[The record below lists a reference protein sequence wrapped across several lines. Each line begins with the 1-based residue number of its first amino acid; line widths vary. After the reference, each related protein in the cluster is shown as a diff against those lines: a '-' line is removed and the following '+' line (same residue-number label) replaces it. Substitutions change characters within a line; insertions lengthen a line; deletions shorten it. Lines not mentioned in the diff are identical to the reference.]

1 MSKPPA
7 SSVTDLN
14 KILAN
19 TYVLAVK
26 THAAHWNV
34 TGPSFNGLHLA
45 FEAQYAQL
53 ILGADILAERLRAL
67 AQPAP
72 TGMKALLEA
81 STITEAIPGTDGMVL
96 ARSLAADHR
105 ALAKACNTAASAA
118 EKAEDSATADMLIS
132 RVEEH
137 EKTAWMLEAT
147 ST

>member
-7 SSVTDLN
+7 DSITALN
-14 KILAN
+14 NILAD

-45 FEAQYAQL
+45 FEAQYGQL
-53 ILGADILAERLRAL
+53 IVGADILAERLRAL

-72 TGMKALLEA
+72 MGMNALLQ
-81 STITEAIPGTDGMVL
+81 SSSITEAIPGTDGMVL
-96 ARSLAADHR
+96 ARALAADHR
-105 ALAKACNTAASAA
+105 AIAKTCVSAASAA
-118 EKAEDSATADMLIS
+118 EDGDDSATADMLIT

-147 ST
+147 AS

>member
-7 SSVTDLN
+7 TSITALN
-14 KILAN
+14 SILAN

-45 FEAQYAQL
+45 FETQYGQL
-53 ILGADILAERLRAL
+53 LLGADILAERLRAL

-72 TGMKALLEA
+72 TGMKALLQA
-81 STITEAIPGTDGMVL
+81 STITEAIPGTDGIVL
-96 ARSLAADHR
+96 ARALAADHR
-105 ALAKACNTAASAA
+105 SIAKACVAAASVA
-118 EKAEDSATADMLIS
+118 EKAEDSATADMLVT

-147 ST
+147 AS